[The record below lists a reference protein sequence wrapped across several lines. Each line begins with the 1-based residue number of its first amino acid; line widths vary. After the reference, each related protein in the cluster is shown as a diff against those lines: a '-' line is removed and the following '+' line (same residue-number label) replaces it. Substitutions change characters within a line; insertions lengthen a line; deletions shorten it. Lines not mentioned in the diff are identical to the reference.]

1 MLNWQDKA
9 SMRSL
14 SYHQGYDILFTL
26 VNPQPDILDID
37 WSIKEAV
44 EGLFNALKFT
54 VHIIH

>member
-1 MLNWQDKA
+1 
-9 SMRSL
+9 MRSL

-44 EGLFNALKFT
+44 EGMFNTLKFT
-54 VHIIH
+54 VHITH